1 MQNQDDLPYL
11 LAMLQNNLKLLS
23 ALTAK
28 FDQRESHMRSAFDK
42 SMASLRD
49 EVTQLHQRVDYI
61 VHSANERI
69 TEEAR
74 AAMAPVTA
82 GYSQAVSTV
91 SKQLH
96 GASKTV
102 WTWYGGLA
110 ILAVLVFAVGWG
122 VLGYFR
128 HELAS
133 AKEGYE
139 RYDNAA
145 SIAQAFYASDAV
157 ICGGRICSNDDPNGQ
172 RAGDKRQYRQAKP
185 RPGQ

>member
-1 MQNQDDLPYL
+1 MYNQDDLSHL
-11 LAMLQNNLKLLS
+11 LVTLQNNLKLLA
-23 ALTAK
+23 ALMAK
-28 FDQRESHMRSAFDK
+28 FEQRESGMRSAFDK
-42 SMASLRD
+42 SVATLRD

-61 VHSANERI
+61 VSTANERI

-82 GYSQAVSTV
+82 RYSQAVSTV

-102 WTWYGGLA
+102 WTWYAGLA
-110 ILAVLVFAVGWG
+110 ILTVLVLAVGWG

-133 AKEGYE
+133 AKQEYE
-139 RYDNAA
+139 RYANAA
-145 SIAQAFYASDAV
+145 SIVQAFYASDAV
-157 ICGGRICSNDDPNGQ
+157 ICGGRICSNDDPTGQ

>member
-1 MQNQDDLPYL
+1 
-11 LAMLQNNLKLLS
+11 MLQNNLKLLS
-23 ALTAK
+23 ALMAK
-28 FDQRESHMRSAFDK
+28 FEQRETGMRSAFDK
-42 SMASLRD
+42 SMAALRD
-49 EVTQLHQRVDYI
+49 EVAQLHQRVDYI

-74 AAMAPVTA
+74 AAIAPVAA
-82 GYSQAVSTV
+82 GYGETVSTV

-102 WTWYGGLA
+102 WAWYGGLA
-110 ILAVLVFAVGWG
+110 VLAVLVLAVGWG

-128 HELAS
+128 HELAV
-133 AKEGYE
+133 AKEEYQ

-145 SIAQAFYASDAV
+145 SIAQAFYASDTV

-172 RAGDKRQYRQAKP
+172 RVGDKRQYRQAKP